1 MSTKEII
8 ESYFE
13 NANAGNWD
21 AWCDLFAED
30 CVMQEQLAGRIE
42 GRETLRGIVK
52 GFPEAYAKFQNVPKE
67 IFTEGN
73 KGAAVTHISA
83 LASKHQDQPI
93 EADVMNY
100 FVIDNGLISY
110 MQNFHDSRPF
120 KPFLDQLE
128 GK

>member
-1 MSTKEII
+1 MTTKEVI
-8 ESYFE
+8 ENYFK

-30 CVMQEQLAGRIE
+30 CVMQEQLAGKIE

-100 FVIDNGLISY
+100 FVVENEQITY
-110 MQNFHDSRPF
+110 MQNFHDSKPF